1 MPAQQTVPSAL
12 QGHPACGRE
21 VPRNAGAVAV
31 LGGAARQEETTQVA
45 EKKIQSV
52 AVIGLGYVGL
62 PLAAAFGCA
71 GLQALGFDTDVSK
84 VERLRRCKSY
94 VERVSGDV
102 LRELTH
108 EALFWATTDPDR
120 LSDVDAVV
128 ICVPT
133 PLKEG
138 NVPDLSA
145 VEATAHTVGASLRPG
160 QLVVLESTTYPGTTE
175 EVVRPILE
183 EESGLSA
190 ESDFFLAYSP
200 EREDPGNKEF
210 GISNVPK
217 VVGGLTPEAC
227 DAAAALYT
235 NVAPSVVRVSST
247 RVAEATKMLEN
258 TYRAVNIALVNELK
272 VVFEAMGVDI
282 WEAIEAA
289 KTKPFGFQAFTP
301 GPGMGGHC
309 IPVDPF
315 YLSWRAK
322 CLGEE
327 ARFIE
332 LAGRVNVEMPRRV
345 VEKLDRALDARGKPL
360 AGSTVMLLG
369 AAYKPDVADDRESPF
384 YEVAQQL
391 LARGA
396 RVQYNDPHIPRVR
409 PTRRFNLS
417 MDSTPFT
424 ADTLGAADAVVIL
437 TDHSTYDPDLIRR
450 ESKLVVDTRNLTNG
464 APEGREKIVRA

>member
-1 MPAQQTVPSAL
+1 M
-12 QGHPACGRE
+12 
-21 VPRNAGAVAV
+21 
-31 LGGAARQEETTQVA
+31 A

-62 PLAAAFGCA
+62 PLAAAFGRA
-71 GLQALGFDTDVSK
+71 GLQVLGYDTDVSK

-94 VERVSGDV
+94 VERVPDD
-102 LRELTH
+102 LLKELIDK
-108 EALFWATTDPDR
+108 ALFWATTDPDR
-120 LSDVDAVV
+120 LSEVDAVV

-145 VEATAHTVGASLRPG
+145 VEATAHTVGGSLRPG

-175 EVVRPILE
+175 EVVKPILE
-183 EESGLSA
+183 EESGLLA
-190 ESDFFLAYSP
+190 ESDFLLAYSP

-210 GISNVPK
+210 EISNIPK
-217 VVGGLTPEAC
+217 VVGGLTSEAC
-227 DAAAALYT
+227 DAAAALYVQ
-235 NVAPSVVRVSST
+235 VAPSIVRVSNT

-272 VVFEAMGVDI
+272 IVFEAMGVDI
-282 WEAIEAA
+282 WEVIEAA
-289 KTKPFGFQAFTP
+289 KTKPFGFQAFSP

-360 AGSTVMLLG
+360 SGSRVILLG
-369 AAYKPDVADDRESPF
+369 AAYKPDVGDDRKSPF
-384 YEVAQQL
+384 YEIAQQL
-391 LARGA
+391 LGRGA
-396 RVQYNDPHIPRVR
+396 EVQYNDPHVPHVR
-409 PTRRFNLS
+409 PTRRFDLN
-417 MDSTPFT
+417 MDSVALT
-424 ADTLGAADAVVIL
+424 AEALGAADAVVIL
-437 TDHSTYDPDLIRR
+437 TSHSAYDPELIR
-450 ESKLVVDTRNLTNG
+450 SKSRLVVDTRNLTNG
-464 APEGREKIVRA
+464 APEDREKIVRA